1 MSTTSKLDV
10 IIINYNSD
18 KSATKLI
25 NSLKIID
32 SIIERIIIIDNKSK
46 YFYLPKNKKIKVFKN
61 QQNLGFAKAVNIGI
75 KNSNSDFIL
84 LLNPD
89 SYLVDDSIKLI
100 FKQIVNDK
108 KIGIIGGKIIGYNNQ
123 LQPTANLCPNFL
135 TGLFEFTNLKK
146 IFPNNPFSKNF
157 WPETKQIIEKP
168 IEVGS
173 LCGAF
178 MLIRKKQN
186 QKLALFNEKYF
197 LYLEDLDFGLAT
209 LKRKYKIIFN
219 PKAKIFHK
227 GGGSNSSIYKIV
239 LKEWYKSR
247 KIFFKDHLNIFP
259 GTILYIIFSIEECL
273 LKIFH
278 KIKNASN
285 Y

>member
-1 MSTTSKLDV
+1 MSRSPKLDV

-25 NSLKIID
+25 KSLKIID
-32 SIIERIIIIDNKSK
+32 SIIEKIFIIDNNSK
-46 YFYLPKNKKIKVFKN
+46 HFHLPKNKKIKIFKN

-89 SYLVDDSIKLI
+89 SYLLDDSIKLI
-100 FKQIVNDK
+100 FNQIINDK
-108 KIGIIGGKIIGYNNQ
+108 KIGIIGGKIIGNNNQ
-123 LQPTANLCPNFL
+123 QQPTANLSPSFL

-146 IFPNNPFSKNF
+146 IFPNNAFSKKF
-157 WPETKQIIEKP
+157 WPETNQIIKKP
-168 IEVGS
+168 IEVDS

-186 QKLALFNEKYF
+186 HKLALFNEKYF

-209 LKRKYKIIFN
+209 LKRKFKIVFN
-219 PKAKIFHK
+219 PNAKIFHK

-247 KIFFKDHLNIFP
+247 KIFFKEHLKLFP

-278 KIKNASN
+278 KIKNEPN